1 MAGHAA
7 ELRFDMPDAPSAA
20 AVAGAL
26 AVEADE
32 GPEGSRA
39 HVRQEGASVLVHV
52 EAGTVSDL
60 RAALNSVVRL
70 LDVAART
77 AGTAPTGAPGPSPS
91 GRRRQTL

>member
-1 MAGHAA
+1 MAVHAA
-7 ELRFDMPDAPSAA
+7 ELRFEMADAASAA

-26 AVEADE
+26 AVEADQ

-39 HVRQEGASVLVHV
+39 TVRPEGTAVHVRL
-52 EAGTVSDL
+52 EAGSVSDL

-77 AGTAPTGAPGPSPS
+77 AAAPGS
-91 GRRRQTL
+91 GGPRAKRPRQTL

>member
-1 MAGHAA
+1 MAVHAA
-7 ELRFDMPDAPSAA
+7 ELRFDMADPQSAA

-39 HVRQEGASVLVHV
+39 RVWPEGASVHVRV

-70 LDVAART
+70 LDVADRT
-77 AGTAPTGAPGPSPS
+77 AGTAPTGTPGGALS

>member
-1 MAGHAA
+1 MAVHAA
-7 ELRFDMPDAPSAA
+7 ELRFDMADAPSAA

-39 HVRQEGASVLVHV
+39 RVWPEGASVHVRV

-77 AGTAPTGAPGPSPS
+77 ADAAPKRPFEGAES